1 MKSILIACIGNDLV
15 GDDGLG
21 TAVYSALQSRAL
33 PEGVRLV
40 NLGLGGLDLLEIMQ
54 GEELL
59 LVVDGLQLGG
69 PVGEVHCLAPESL
82 EPAPGRPVSGHGI
95 GLQEALKMGET
106 LYPERMVKKAL
117 LLGIEGYCFDQLGQG
132 LSPEVAG
139 ALPELLELI
148 TSIIDQS

>member
-21 TAVYSALQSRAL
+21 TAVYEALKKSPL
-33 PEGVRLV
+33 PDGVRLI
-40 NLGLGGLDLLEIMQ
+40 NLGLGGLDLLEIMH

-59 LVVDGLQLGG
+59 VVVDGLQLGG
-69 PVGEVHCLAPESL
+69 PAGEVRCLAPESL

-117 LLGIEGYCFDQLGQG
+117 LVGIEGYSFDQLGQG
-132 LSPEVAG
+132 LSPEVTK
-139 ALPELLELI
+139 ALPELLGLI
-148 TSIIDQS
+148 SSIIDGT